1 MVFRT
6 TADKDVPR
14 SSSPDEAVPSPGENV
29 DREHQQWIED
39 GDRQSAEGLRMTAFV
54 EIAVQREVPGPGGEI
69 ADGT

>member
-1 MVFRT
+1 M

-14 SSSPDEAVPSPGENV
+14 SSSPDEAVPSPDENV

-39 GDRQSAEGLRMTAFV
+39 GDRQSAEGLRMTALV